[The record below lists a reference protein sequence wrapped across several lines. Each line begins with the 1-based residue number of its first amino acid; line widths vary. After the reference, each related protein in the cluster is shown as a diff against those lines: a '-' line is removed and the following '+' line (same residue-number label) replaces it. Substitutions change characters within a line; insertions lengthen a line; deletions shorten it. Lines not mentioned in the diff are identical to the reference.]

1 MEPYEKRKPY
11 SSISSRLKT
20 RRGLILGYALGE
32 RLIDIHLNARWKQNG
47 VTVAGGNGKGAGIN
61 QLSMP
66 SGLYV
71 DDEQTIYVAD
81 RENHRIVE
89 WKSGATSGR
98 VVAGGNG
105 MGSNANQLYQP
116 FDVIVDKESDS
127 LIICDQGNK
136 RVVRWPRRNGISG
149 ETIISNIFCRGLT
162 MHDDGSLYVIDNEN
176 SEVRRYRRG
185 ESQGTVVAGGH
196 GSGHDPNQLFG
207 PQYIVV
213 DKDHAV
219 YVSEHGQ
226 SRVTKWVEGVE
237 GRIIVAGGNGKG
249 PQLMRMVYN
258 EGILVDQLGTV
269 YVADL
274 GNGRIMRW
282 TKGATEGSIVV
293 GGNGNGQASN
303 QLNMPYDKNLKKNY
317 TTMATNDGEQETVQ
331 QLIEKLLDEEEKTQQ
346 VIKQLDDEIKNIK
359 RESEEIQ
366 LIEETKHRD
375 EIEKMKHE
383 AQDMQQI
390 EQAIHQ
396 YENKK
401 INRETETLEREL
413 AIHKHINER
422 LDHQLEIIKR
432 TNELKRQI
440 EEAKRQQIHEAC
452 QRKPRKLEIESDS
465 SSTQKRLKVFTFHN
479 DCYYIDIHD
488 DLQSFDMEVIL
499 KDNNYFNDN
508 ILNYIE
514 HYSNQFSSYPKLNEE
529 EIQKGFDQLIVN
541 LFNTLN
547 NSTSLKYLNT
557 SFSYYLKDKFNPH
570 CTFIHK
576 NININ
581 ID

>member
-1 MEPYEKRKPY
+1 
-11 SSISSRLKT
+11 
-20 RRGLILGYALGE
+20 LGYALGE
-32 RLIDIHLNARWKQNG
+32 RLIDIHQNARWKPNG

-303 QLNMPYDKNLKKNY
+303 QLNMPYGL
-317 TTMATNDGEQETVQ
+317 
-331 QLIEKLLDEEEKTQQ
+331 
-346 VIKQLDDEIKNIK
+346 
-359 RESEEIQ
+359 
-366 LIEETKHRD
+366 
-375 EIEKMKHE
+375 
-383 AQDMQQI
+383 
-390 EQAIHQ
+390 
-396 YENKK
+396 
-401 INRETETLEREL
+401 
-413 AIHKHINER
+413 
-422 LDHQLEIIKR
+422 
-432 TNELKRQI
+432 
-440 EEAKRQQIHEAC
+440 
-452 QRKPRKLEIESDS
+452 
-465 SSTQKRLKVFTFHN
+465 
-479 DCYYIDIHD
+479 
-488 DLQSFDMEVIL
+488 SFDKHGNLYVTDLGNHRVQKFDIE
-499 KDNNYFNDN
+499 FN
-508 ILNYIE
+508 
-514 HYSNQFSSYPKLNEE
+514 
-529 EIQKGFDQLIVN
+529 
-541 LFNTLN
+541 
-547 NSTSLKYLNT
+547 
-557 SFSYYLKDKFNPH
+557 
-570 CTFIHK
+570 
-576 NININ
+576 
-581 ID
+581 